1 MSYFPGKFW
10 LTQYILPPQ
19 KSTLLRL
26 LRYGIRPSHVNTK
39 NKREKRRKQLFE
51 TAQGECLSMLSVCV
65 LWSFCEQNIN
75 VDPRKLVFYSL
86 TLIGEFPS
94 GNCYCKWVSIVAIR
108 LLLNKGGFNIFRHL
122 WHNVC
127 TAYLDTWLHF
137 VKLESLFTR
146 ISLGDSSWGVTTT
159 TPVLMLMLIFVPN
172 SSLSTRDLKRD
183 DVNTRNSY
191 WSFVILV
198 RFLIITC

>member
-1 MSYFPGKFW
+1 MFIYVMCSLKF
-10 LTQYILPPQ
+10 LRAKYQCRSE
-19 KSTLLRL
+19 KTLFSIAWHGR
-26 LRYGIRPSHVNTK
+26 
-39 NKREKRRKQLFE
+39 
-51 TAQGECLSMLSVCV
+51 ASVDI
-65 LWSFCEQNIN
+65 SN
-75 VDPRKLVFYSL
+75 RA
-86 TLIGEFPS
+86 LIGEFPS